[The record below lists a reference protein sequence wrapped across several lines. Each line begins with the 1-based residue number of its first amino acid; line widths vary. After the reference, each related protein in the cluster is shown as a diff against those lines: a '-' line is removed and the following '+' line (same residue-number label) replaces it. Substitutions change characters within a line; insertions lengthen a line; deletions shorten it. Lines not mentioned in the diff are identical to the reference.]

1 MPDGFARG
9 GFRFIPTLQ
18 FQQGVCEGGEG
29 ESIRGIRSQVLAE
42 FLFGEVVAILLL
54 EEQRA
59 LQYR

>member
-1 MPDGFARG
+1 
-9 GFRFIPTLQ
+9 
-18 FQQGVCEGGEG
+18 
-29 ESIRGIRSQVLAE
+29 LAE